1 MPPPGVFSL
10 LSSTSSRWLSPIVAS
25 SRLLP
30 PLIPPSHDG
39 LEILPQQHQGVED
52 AALWISGWYSQ
63 VTELLIMCSR
73 AARGDVII
81 FMLCHPERRP
91 GTGCETCLPDTEM
104 RWCAALSIIFQ
115 MFLVWKSVHPSPLFQ
130 FLLKKGNSCFTGA
143 HLAEIYFLS
152 HSKLVFFFLLF
163 LVHNT
168 FNLLQILSFPFCTH
182 ASNSF
187 FSSFVL
193 FPVLIEMPEAV
204 SRLTPTMDAREKSLA
219 ATKL

>member
-1 MPPPGVFSL
+1 MPPGVFSL
-10 LSSTSSRWLSPIVAS
+10 LSSTSSRWLSPVVAS

-52 AALWISGWYSQ
+52 AALWISGWYPQ

-81 FMLCHPERRP
+81 FMLCNPERRP

-115 MFLVWKSVHPSPLFQ
+115 MFLVWKSVHPSPSSSFSRRKETPASLEHIWRRSTSCHTLSLF
-130 FLLKKGNSCFTGA
+130 
-143 HLAEIYFLS
+143 
-152 HSKLVFFFLLF
+152 FFFLLF